1 MNKIIFILI
10 LGIVGA
16 GLAALEQVTVFV
28 GQSTVINFPEN
39 IKRVSIANTEVADA
53 SVTSA
58 SQMVINGKVVGV
70 TSLVVWNDQEM
81 VRQYKVLVQK
91 ERSSYQI
98 MLQVR
103 FLEVNKNN
111 LKEFGVDALRGGLK
125 VGSETVSLGSFAGKV
140 NQPNDP
146 LLLGETVDFFLSMP
160 AQNLSMI
167 IKALEEKNLLSVL
180 ARPNLTTTDGSEANF
195 LAGGRFPVPIVSGA
209 AGMQTISIQFEEY
222 GIKLRFTP
230 TVLDSQLIHIKVAAE
245 VSSLDFENGI
255 ILSGFRIPSI
265 NTRRAEAMAEL
276 QEGQYL
282 IMGGL
287 LSNEIASTLSR
298 IPVIGAIPVLGT
310 LFSSRRYTR
319 KESELLIMVAPS
331 IVQGHGVEEK
341 TYNRTIQP

>member
-1 MNKIIFILI
+1 MKKTLI
-10 LGIVGA
+10 LLLGIA
-16 GLAALEQVTVFV
+16 GSCLAALDQVTVYV

-39 IKRVSIANTEVADA
+39 IKRVSIANTDVADA

-58 SQMVINGKVVGV
+58 SQMVINGKAAGI
-70 TSLVVWNDQEM
+70 TSLVVWNDQET

-91 ERSSYQI
+91 ERSAYQI

-111 LKEFGVDALRGGLK
+111 LKEFGIDALRNGLK

-146 LLLGETVDFFLSMP
+146 LLLGETVDFFLSVP
-160 AQNLSMI
+160 TQNLSMI

-180 ARPNLTTTDGSEANF
+180 ARPNLTTTDGTEANF
-195 LAGGRFPVPIVSGA
+195 LAGGLFPVPIVSGA

-230 TVLDSQLIHIKVAAE
+230 TVLDSQLINVKVAAE
-245 VSSLDFENGI
+245 VSSLDFDNGI
-255 ILSGFRIPSI
+255 ILSGFRIPNI
-265 NTRRAEAMAEL
+265 NTRRAESMAEL
-276 QEGQYL
+276 KEGQYL

-287 LSNEIASTLSR
+287 LSNETARTLSR
-298 IPVIGAIPVLGT
+298 LPVIGAIPVLGT
-310 LFSSRRYTR
+310 LFSSRRYVK

-331 IVQGHGVEEK
+331 IVQGRSVEDK
-341 TYNRTIQP
+341 TYNRTLQP